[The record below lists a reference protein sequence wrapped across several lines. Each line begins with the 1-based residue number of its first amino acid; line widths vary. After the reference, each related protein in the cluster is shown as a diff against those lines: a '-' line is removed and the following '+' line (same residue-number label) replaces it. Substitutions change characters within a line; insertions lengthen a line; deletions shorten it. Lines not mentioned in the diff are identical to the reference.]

1 MNVVNFIGDLI
12 ALILLF
18 SLPMWLPLLLEVLL

>member
-12 ALILLF
+12 AIIGLF
-18 SLPMWLPLLLEVLL
+18 SIPVWLPALLEVLL